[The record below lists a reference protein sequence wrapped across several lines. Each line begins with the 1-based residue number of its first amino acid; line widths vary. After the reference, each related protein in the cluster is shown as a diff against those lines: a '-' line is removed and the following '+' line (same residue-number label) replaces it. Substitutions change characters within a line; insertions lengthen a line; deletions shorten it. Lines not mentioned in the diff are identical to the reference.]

1 MIVLGIGNRG
11 LRMVER
17 NRFTT
22 IIVTGVPGVGKTTV
36 LGELEK
42 IARKEE
48 KNILVVNFGDYMF
61 REAVKQKL
69 VSHRDQMRH
78 LPLRTQLSLQR
89 LAAIS
94 IREDADKI
102 LDEDST
108 LIVDTHAVIK
118 TSTGFWPGL
127 PREVVLELKPD
138 SIVLIEAPP
147 SIILDRQK
155 RDTSR
160 VRKDIADEKL
170 IEELILMARIAAM
183 SSATFVAA
191 SVYTVENI
199 EGDPGYAA
207 KKILELSSM
216 LKK

>member
-1 MIVLGIGNRG
+1 
-11 LRMVER
+11 MVER
-17 NRFTT
+17 NRFIT

-36 LGELEK
+36 LKELEE
-42 IARKEE
+42 IAKKEG
-48 KNILVVNFGDYMF
+48 KNFLVVNFGDYMF
-61 REAVKQKL
+61 KEAVKQKL
-69 VSHRDQMRH
+69 VNHRDEMRH
-78 LPLRTQLSLQR
+78 LPLRTQLSLQK

-94 IREDADKI
+94 IRGDADKT
-102 LDEDST
+102 LDENST

-147 SIILDRQK
+147 GVILARQK
-155 RDTSR
+155 RDKSR
-160 VRKDIADEKL
+160 VREDLANEKL
-170 IEELILMARIAAM
+170 IEELILMARIAAI

-199 EGDPGYAA
+199 EGDPSYAA
-207 KKILELSSM
+207 RKILELSSM
-216 LKK
+216 LRR